1 MSNQSFIDYY
11 EILHLEPTASTS
23 EISKSYR
30 KLALKCH
37 PDKHPDDKKAC
48 MSKFDFVSYFVFLL
62 VEEFQRITE
71 AKNILIDPKLR
82 GEYDAKRKV
91 AMKNEMRKKQLSKE
105 QQEFIEKLNR
115 QEQEGIDLC
124 VVLLMI

>member
-1 MSNQSFIDYY
+1 MYVQIYLCF
-11 EILHLEPTASTS
+11 LFCL
-23 EISKSYR
+23 
-30 KLALKCH
+30 
-37 PDKHPDDKKAC
+37 
-48 MSKFDFVSYFVFLL
+48 FLL

-105 QQEFIEKLNR
+105 QQDFIEKLNR

-124 VVLLMI
+124 VVLLMM